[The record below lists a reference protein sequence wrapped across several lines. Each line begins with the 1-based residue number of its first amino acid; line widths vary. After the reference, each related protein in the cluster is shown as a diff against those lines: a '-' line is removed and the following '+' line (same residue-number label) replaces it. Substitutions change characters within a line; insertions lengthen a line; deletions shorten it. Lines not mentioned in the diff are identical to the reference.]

1 MTNQLQLDPASPVA
15 LYQQIS
21 DQIRRLVALGAL
33 RPGDRLPTVRDL
45 AVEARVNRN
54 TAARAI
60 QLLESEGIVRT
71 RVGQG
76 TFVADGAAKA
86 GRVDRQ
92 RVVDG
97 ALDRLLV
104 DASTVGFPL
113 DELTR
118 RFEERLE
125 RFRRESLGGQGKE
138 EDS

>member
-76 TFVADGAAKA
+76 TFVADGAARA
-86 GRVDRQ
+86 GRVERQ
-92 RVVDG
+92 RVVDV

-113 DELTR
+113 EELGP

-125 RFRRESLGGQGKE
+125 RFRRESQGKK